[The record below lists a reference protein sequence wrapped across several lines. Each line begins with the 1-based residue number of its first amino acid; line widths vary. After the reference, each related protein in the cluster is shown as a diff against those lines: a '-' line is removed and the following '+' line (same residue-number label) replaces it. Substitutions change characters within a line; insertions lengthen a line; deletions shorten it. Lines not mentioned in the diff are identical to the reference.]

1 MNNKSPLSSGLFC
14 CVFCAKKI
22 LPEGR
27 IFRYSNFL
35 VIRKPKGF
43 RTTEL

>member
-1 MNNKSPLSSGLFC
+1 MNNKSPLSSGLLC

-27 IFRYSNFL
+27 IFRYSNFPAIL
-35 VIRKPKGF
+35 KV
-43 RTTEL
+43 RTAEL